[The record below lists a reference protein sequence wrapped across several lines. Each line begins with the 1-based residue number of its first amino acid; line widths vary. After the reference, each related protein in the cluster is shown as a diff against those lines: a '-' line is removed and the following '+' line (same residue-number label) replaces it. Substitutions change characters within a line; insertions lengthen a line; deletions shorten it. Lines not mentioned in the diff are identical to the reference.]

1 MTPLT
6 LPTDV
11 RRATL
16 AERQATG
23 IAARSVRSRTSFA
36 SWTPPADRPDPIA
49 QLAEQEVVR
58 LQALLPLR
66 HERMSVSP
74 FTFYRGSAAVM
85 ASDLASMPNT
95 GLVVQLC
102 GDAHLSNFGLFAG
115 QDRTVIFDVNDFDE
129 TNPGPFEWDVMR
141 LAASFMLAAQ
151 DNGFSEKDAD
161 AITRLVASTYRATMA
176 EYATMSDLAIWYDR
190 ISASSLEQWAAEI
203 GGEKAT
209 KQLDKVIGKAQS
221 RDGWS
226 AISKLTE
233 VVDGTRRFLDQPPV
247 LVRITDGEDLHP
259 WLDMLMAKYR
269 SELQND
275 RRELMR
281 RFQVVDFGHKV
292 VGVGSVGLRAFVLLL
307 QGRDE
312 NDLLVLQAKEAVQ
325 SVLNPYTDSCV
336 YEHQGQRVVEGQRL
350 MQAAS
355 DAFLGWVQSPNGR
368 QFYVRQLRDMKWS
381 PDIAKLPVA
390 QLSGYA
396 ALCGR
401 TLAHGHARSGDPVA
415 IAAYLGQSEKFD
427 IAMSDFARA
436 YSAQVDS
443 DFAAYTAAIAD
454 GRVVSGP
461 ADVSGDR
468 IIERPQRYPE

>member
-1 MTPLT
+1 
-6 LPTDV
+6 V
-11 RRATL
+11 
-16 AERQATG
+16 
-23 IAARSVRSRTSFA
+23 
-36 SWTPPADRPDPIA
+36 DRPDPIA
-49 QLAEQEVVR
+49 QLADQETVR

-66 HERMSVSP
+66 HERMSASP

-85 ASDLASMPNT
+85 ASDLATMPNT

-115 QDRTVIFDVNDFDE
+115 QDRTVVFDVNDFDE

-151 DNGFSEKDAD
+151 DNGFSAQEAND
-161 AITRLVASTYRATMA
+161 ITRLAASSYRTAMA
-176 EYATMSDLAIWYDR
+176 EYAAMSDLEIWYDR
-190 ISASSLEQWAAEI
+190 ISTTTLEQWAVQV

-209 KQLDKVIGKAQS
+209 KQMNKVIGKAQS

-233 VVDGTRRFLDQPPV
+233 VIDGKRQFLDQPPV

-269 SELQND
+269 TDLQND
-275 RRELMR
+275 RRELIR
-281 RFQVVDFGHKV
+281 RYQVVDFGHKV

-325 SVLNPYTDSCV
+325 SVLEPYTHSCV

-355 DAFLGWVQSPNGR
+355 DAFLGWVQAPNGR
-368 QFYVRQLRDMKWS
+368 QFYIRQLRDMKWS
-381 PDIAKLPVA
+381 PDIAKLPA
-390 QLSGYA
+390 ARLAGYA

-415 IAAYLGQSEKFD
+415 IAAYLGRSEKFEVA
-427 IAMSDFARA
+427 ISAFART
-436 YSAQVDS
+436 YSAQVDT
-443 DFAAYTAAIAD
+443 DFASYTAAITS

-461 ADVSGDR
+461 ADLSGDR
-468 IIERPQRYPE
+468 IIERPQHFPE

>member
-1 MTPLT
+1 MNPLS

-11 RRATL
+11 RRSSL
-16 AERQATG
+16 AERQAAG
-23 IAARSVRSRTSFA
+23 VAARAGCPRTSLA
-36 SWTPPADRPDPIA
+36 TWSAPAERPDPIA
-49 QLAEQEVVR
+49 QLADQEVTR

-66 HERMSVSP
+66 HERMSMSA

-115 QDRTVIFDVNDFDE
+115 QDRTVVFDVNDFDE

-141 LAASFMLAAQ
+141 LVASFMLAAQ
-151 DNGFSEKDAD
+151 DNGFTDQECDDIA
-161 AITRLVASTYRATMA
+161 RLAASSYRGAMND
-176 EYATMSDLAIWYDR
+176 YAGMSDLAIWYDR
-190 ISASSLEQWAAEI
+190 ISTATLEQWAAEV
-203 GGEKAT
+203 GGQKAT
-209 KQLDKVIGKAQS
+209 KQLNKVIGKAQS

-226 AISKLTE
+226 AITKMTE
-233 VVDGTRRFLDQPPV
+233 VIDGTRQFLDQPPV

-259 WLDMLMAKYR
+259 WLDMLLEKYR

-281 RFQVVDFGHKV
+281 RYQVVDFGHKV

-325 SVLNPYTDSCV
+325 SVLNPFTQSCV
-336 YEHQGQRVVEGQRL
+336 YDHQGQRVVEGQRL
-350 MQAAS
+350 IQAAS
-355 DAFLGWVQSPNGR
+355 DAFLGWVQAPNGR
-368 QFYVRQLRDMKWS
+368 QFYIRQLRDMKWS

-390 QLSGYA
+390 QLAGYA

-415 IAAYLGQSEKFD
+415 ISAYLGQSTKFD
-427 IAMSDFARA
+427 DAMSSFARA
-436 YSAQVDS
+436 YAVQVNA
-443 DFAAYTAAIAD
+443 DFAEYTAAIAA
-454 GRVVSGP
+454 GRVVTGQV
-461 ADVSGDR
+461 DISGDR
-468 IIERPQRYPE
+468 IIDRRQQVID

>member
-1 MTPLT
+1 M

-11 RRATL
+11 RRSSL
-16 AERQATG
+16 AERQASG
-23 IAARSVRSRTSFA
+23 VAARSRRPRTSLA
-36 SWTPPADRPDPIA
+36 NWTPPSDRPDPIA
-49 QLAEQEVVR
+49 QLADQEVVR

-85 ASDLASMPNT
+85 ASDLGTMPNT
-95 GLVVQLC
+95 GITVQLC

-115 QDRTVIFDVNDFDE
+115 QDRSVIFDVNDFDE

-151 DNGFSEKDAD
+151 DNSFTDQEAD
-161 AITRLVASTYRATMA
+161 DITRLAASSYRVAMA
-176 EYATMSDLAIWYDR
+176 EYAGMSDLAIWYDR
-190 ISASSLEQWAAEI
+190 ISTATLEQWAVQV
-203 GGEKAT
+203 GGEKGT
-209 KQLDKVIGKAQS
+209 KQINKAIGKAQS

-226 AISKLTE
+226 AITKLTE
-233 VVDGTRRFLDQPPV
+233 VVAGKRQFLDQPPV

-259 WLDMLMAKYR
+259 WLDMLLNKYR
-269 SELQND
+269 SELQSD
-275 RRELMR
+275 RRELIR
-281 RFQVVDFGHKV
+281 RYQVVDFGHKA

-325 SVLNPYTDSCV
+325 SVLNPYTQSCV

-355 DAFLGWVQSPNGR
+355 DAFLGWVQAPNGR

-390 QLSGYA
+390 QLAGYA

-427 IAMSDFARA
+427 VAISEFSRA
-436 YSAQVDS
+436 YSTQVNG
-443 DFAAYTAAIAD
+443 DFAQYTAAIAD
-454 GRVVSGP
+454 GRVVTGH
-461 ADVSGDR
+461 ADVSGDH
-468 IIERPQRYPE
+468 IIER

>member
-1 MTPLT
+1 MDPLV

-11 RRATL
+11 RRSTL
-16 AERQATG
+16 ADRQAAG
-23 IAARSVRSRTSFA
+23 VAARTTRPRTSLA
-36 SWTPPADRPDPIA
+36 TWVTPEGRRDPVD
-49 QLAEQEVVR
+49 QLADQEVTR

-85 ASDLASMPNT
+85 AADLGSMPNT

-115 QDRTVIFDVNDFDE
+115 QDRSVVFDVNDFDE

-151 DNGFSEKDAD
+151 DNAFTDQEAD
-161 AITRLVASTYRATMA
+161 DIARLAASSYRTAMA
-176 EYATMSDLAIWYDR
+176 EYAGMSDLVIWYDR
-190 ISASSLEQWAAEI
+190 ISTESLEQWAVQV
-203 GGEKAT
+203 GGERGT
-209 KQLDKVIGKAQS
+209 KQLNKAIGKAQS

-226 AISKLTE
+226 AIAKMTE
-233 VVDGTRRFLDQPPV
+233 VVDGNRQFLDQPPV
-247 LVRITDGEDLHP
+247 LVRINDGDDLHP
-259 WLDMLMAKYR
+259 WLDMLVDKYR
-269 SELQND
+269 LELQND
-275 RRELMR
+275 RRELIR
-281 RFQVVDFGHKV
+281 RYRVVDFGHKV

-325 SVLNPYTDSCV
+325 SVLEPYTQSCV
-336 YEHQGQRVVEGQRL
+336 YEHQGERVVEGQRL

-355 DAFLGWVQSPNGR
+355 DAFLGWVQAPNGR

-381 PDIAKLPVA
+381 PDIAKLPMA
-390 QLSGYA
+390 QLSAYA
-396 ALCGR
+396 SLCGR

-415 IAAYLGQSEKFD
+415 IAAYLGQSAKFD
-427 IAMSDFARA
+427 NAMSSFARA
-436 YSAQVDS
+436 YSSQVAS
-443 DFAAYTAAIAD
+443 DFAEYSAAIAD
-454 GRVVSGP
+454 GRVVTGE
-461 ADVSGDR
+461 ADFSGDR
-468 IIERPQRYPE
+468 IIDRRQNIDD

>member
-1 MTPLT
+1 MESLA

-16 AERQATG
+16 AERQAMG
-23 IAARSVRSRTSFA
+23 IAARSTRPRTSLA
-36 SWTPPADRPDPIA
+36 TWATPEGRRDPID
-49 QLAEQEVVR
+49 QLAEQEGTR

-85 ASDLASMPNT
+85 ASDLGSMPNT

-115 QDRTVIFDVNDFDE
+115 QDRTVVFDVNDFDE

-141 LAASFMLAAQ
+141 LAASFMLASQ
-151 DNGFSEKDAD
+151 DNGFTDKECDD
-161 AITRLVASTYRATMA
+161 ITRLVASSYRGAMTQ
-176 EYATMSDLAIWYDR
+176 YAGMSDLEIWYDR
-190 ISASSLEQWAAEI
+190 ISTATLEQWATEV
-203 GGEKAT
+203 GGQKGT
-209 KQLDKVIGKAQS
+209 KQLNKVIGKAQS

-226 AISKLTE
+226 AITKLTE
-233 VVDGTRRFLDQPPV
+233 VIDGTRKFLDQPPV

-259 WLDMLMAKYR
+259 WLDMLLDRYR

-281 RFQVVDFGHKV
+281 RYQVVDFGHKV

-312 NDLLVLQAKEAVQ
+312 NDLIVLQAKEATQ
-325 SVLNPYTDSCV
+325 SVLNPYTQSCV
-336 YEHQGQRVVEGQRL
+336 FDHQGQRVVEGQRL
-350 MQAAS
+350 IQAAS
-355 DAFLGWVQSPNGR
+355 DAFLGWVQAPNGR
-368 QFYVRQLRDMKWS
+368 QFYIRQLRDMKWS
-381 PDIAKLPVA
+381 PDIAKLSVA
-390 QLSGYA
+390 QLAGYA

-415 IAAYLGQSEKFD
+415 IAAYLGQSANFD
-427 IAMSDFARA
+427 NSMCSFARA
-436 YSAQVDS
+436 YSVQVS
-443 DFAAYTAAIAD
+443 ADFAEYTAAIID
-454 GRVVSGP
+454 GRVATGQVDISG
-461 ADVSGDR
+461 GRILDR
-468 IIERPQRYPE
+468 RRQIID

>member
-1 MTPLT
+1 MTSHR
-6 LPTDV
+6 LPTEV
-11 RRATL
+11 RL
-16 AERQATG
+16 SSIDDRQAVGTSAR
-23 IAARSVRSRTSFA
+23 AARSRSSLATWVA
-36 SWTPPADRPDPIA
+36 PADRRDPVV
-49 QLAEQEVVR
+49 QLAEQEVTR
-58 LQALLPLR
+58 IQALLPLR

-95 GLVVQLC
+95 GLTVQLC

-115 QDRTVIFDVNDFDE
+115 QDRAVIFDVNDFDE

-141 LAASFMLAAQ
+141 LAASFMLAAR
-151 DNGFSEKDAD
+151 DNAFTDQEAD
-161 AITRLVASTYRATMA
+161 DIVRLVASSYRQAMSD
-176 EYATMSDLAIWYDR
+176 YAGMSDLAIWYDR
-190 ISASSLEQWAAEI
+190 ISAATLEQWATEV
-203 GGEKAT
+203 GGQRAT
-209 KQLDKVIGKAQS
+209 KQLNKVIGKAQS

-226 AISKLTE
+226 AITKLTE
-233 VVDGTRRFLDQPPV
+233 VVDGNRRFLDQPPV
-247 LVRITDGEDLHP
+247 LVRISDGEDLHP
-259 WLDMLMAKYR
+259 WLDKLLAQYR
-269 SELQND
+269 DDLQSD
-275 RRELMR
+275 RRELIR
-281 RFQVVDFGHKV
+281 RYRVVDFGHKV

-325 SVLNPYTDSCV
+325 SVLEPYTKSCV

-355 DAFLGWVQSPNGR
+355 DAFLGWVQAPNGR
-368 QFYVRQLRDMKWS
+368 QFYIRQLRDMKWS
-381 PDIAKLPVA
+381 PDIAKLPVG
-390 QLSGYA
+390 QLAGYA

-415 IAAYLGQSEKFD
+415 IAAYLGQSTKFD
-427 IAMSDFARA
+427 DAMSSFARA
-436 YSAQVDS
+436 YAVQVDS

-461 ADVSGDR
+461 ADLSGDR
-468 IIERPQRYPE
+468 ILERHQPIVD

>member
-1 MTPLT
+1 MNPLM

-11 RRATL
+11 RRSTL
-16 AERQATG
+16 AERQASG
-23 IAARSVRSRTSFA
+23 IAARSARSRNSMA
-36 SWTPPADRPDPIA
+36 NWSAQADRPVPIA
-49 QLAEQEVVR
+49 QLADQEDTR
-58 LQALLPLR
+58 IQALLPLR

-95 GLVVQLC
+95 GLTVQLC

-115 QDRTVIFDVNDFDE
+115 QDRSVIFDVNDFDE

-151 DNGFSEKDAD
+151 DNSFTGEEAD
-161 AITRLVASTYRATMA
+161 DIVRLAASSYRAAMA
-176 EYATMSDLAIWYDR
+176 EYASMSDLAIWYDR
-190 ISASSLEQWAAEI
+190 ISTTTLEQWAAEV
-203 GGEKAT
+203 GGQKAT
-209 KQLDKVIGKAQS
+209 KKLNKVIGKAQA

-226 AISKLTE
+226 AITKMTT
-233 VVDGTRRFLDQPPV
+233 VVDGTRQFLDQPPV

-259 WLDMLMAKYR
+259 WLDMLLEKYR

-281 RFQVVDFGHKV
+281 RYQVVDFGHKV

-312 NDLLVLQAKEAVQ
+312 NDLIVLQAKEAVQ
-325 SVLNPYTDSCV
+325 SVLNPYTQSCV
-336 YEHQGQRVVEGQRL
+336 FEHQGQRVVEGQRL

-355 DAFLGWVQSPNGR
+355 DAFLGWVQAPNGR

-381 PDIAKLPVA
+381 PDIAKLPVP
-390 QLSGYA
+390 QLAGYA

-401 TLAHGHARSGDPVA
+401 TLAHGHARSGDPVS
-415 IAAYLGQSEKFD
+415 IAAYLGQSTKFD
-427 IAMSDFARA
+427 DAMTAFARDYAVQVGSDFAE
-436 YSAQVDS
+436 
-443 DFAAYTAAIAD
+443 YTAAIAD
-454 GRVVSGP
+454 GRVVTGE
-461 ADVSGDR
+461 ANVSGDH
-468 IIERPQRYPE
+468 IIERQQGSAV

>member
-1 MTPLT
+1 MKPIALS
-6 LPTDV
+6 TDV
-11 RRATL
+11 RRSTL
-16 AERQATG
+16 AERQAVG
-23 IAARSVRSRTSFA
+23 IAARSTRSRTSLA
-36 SWTPPADRPDPIA
+36 TWVTPEGRRDPID
-49 QLAEQEVVR
+49 QLADQEGTR
-58 LQALLPLR
+58 IQALLPLR

-85 ASDLASMPNT
+85 ASDLGSMPST

-115 QDRTVIFDVNDFDE
+115 QDRSVVFDVNDFDE

-151 DNGFSEKDAD
+151 DNGFTDQEAD
-161 AITRLVASTYRATMA
+161 DIARRAAGSYRTAMS
-176 EYATMSDLAIWYDR
+176 EYAGMSDLAIWYDR
-190 ISASSLEQWAAEI
+190 ISTATLEQWATEV
-203 GGEKAT
+203 GGQKAT
-209 KQLDKVIGKAQS
+209 KQLNKVIGKAQS

-226 AISKLTE
+226 AITKLTE
-233 VVDGTRRFLDQPPV
+233 VIDGTRKFLDQPPV

-259 WLDMLMAKYR
+259 WLDMLLDRYR

-281 RFQVVDFGHKV
+281 RYQVVDFGHKV

-312 NDLLVLQAKEAVQ
+312 NDLLVLQAKEAVE
-325 SVLNPYTDSCV
+325 SVLNPYTESCV
-336 YEHQGQRVVEGQRL
+336 YDHQGQRVVEGQRL

-355 DAFLGWVQSPNGR
+355 DAFLGWVQAPNGR
-368 QFYVRQLRDMKWS
+368 QFYIRQLRDMKWS
-381 PDIAKLPVA
+381 PDIAKLPVG
-390 QLSGYA
+390 QLDGYA

-415 IAAYLGQSEKFD
+415 IAAYLGQSTKFD
-427 IAMSDFARA
+427 DAMSSFARA
-436 YSAQVDS
+436 YAVQVNA
-443 DFAAYTAAIAD
+443 DFAEYTAAIAD
-454 GRVVSGP
+454 GRVVTGQ
-461 ADVSGDR
+461 ADISGDR
-468 IIERPQRYPE
+468 ILERRQNLDD

>member
-1 MTPLT
+1 MNPLM

-11 RRATL
+11 RRSTL
-16 AERQATG
+16 AERQASG
-23 IAARSVRSRTSFA
+23 IAARSARSRNSMA
-36 SWTPPADRPDPIA
+36 NWSAQADRPDPIA
-49 QLAEQEVVR
+49 QLADQEDTR
-58 LQALLPLR
+58 IQALLPLR

-95 GLVVQLC
+95 GLTVQLC

-115 QDRTVIFDVNDFDE
+115 QDRSVIFDVNDFDE
-129 TNPGPFEWDVMR
+129 TTPGPFEWDVMR
-141 LAASFMLAAQ
+141 LSASFMLAAQ
-151 DNGFSEKDAD
+151 DNSFTGEEAD
-161 AITRLVASTYRATMA
+161 DIVRLAASSYRAAMA
-176 EYATMSDLAIWYDR
+176 EYASMSDLAIWYDR
-190 ISASSLEQWAAEI
+190 ISTTTLEQWAAEV
-203 GGEKAT
+203 GGQKAT
-209 KQLDKVIGKAQS
+209 KQLNKVIGKAQA

-226 AISKLTE
+226 AITKMTK
-233 VVDGTRRFLDQPPV
+233 VVDGTRQFLDQPPV

-259 WLDMLMAKYR
+259 WLDMLLEKYR

-281 RFQVVDFGHKV
+281 RYQVVDFGHKV

-312 NDLLVLQAKEAVQ
+312 NDLIVLQAKEAVQ
-325 SVLNPYTDSCV
+325 SVLNPYTQSCV
-336 YEHQGQRVVEGQRL
+336 FEHQGQRVVEGQRL

-355 DAFLGWVQSPNGR
+355 DAFLGWVQAPNGR

-381 PDIAKLPVA
+381 PDIAKLPVP
-390 QLSGYA
+390 QLAGYA

-415 IAAYLGQSEKFD
+415 IAAYLGQSTKFD
-427 IAMSDFARA
+427 DAMTAFARDYAVQVGSDFAE
-436 YSAQVDS
+436 
-443 DFAAYTAAIAD
+443 YTAAIAD
-454 GRVVSGP
+454 GRVVTGE
-461 ADVSGDR
+461 ANVSGDH
-468 IIERPQRYPE
+468 IIERQQGSVV

>member
-1 MTPLT
+1 M
-6 LPTDV
+6 
-11 RRATL
+11 
-16 AERQATG
+16 
-23 IAARSVRSRTSFA
+23 
-36 SWTPPADRPDPIA
+36 
-49 QLAEQEVVR
+49 R

-115 QDRTVIFDVNDFDE
+115 QDRTVVFDVNDFDE

-151 DNGFSEKDAD
+151 DNGFSDKEAD
-161 AITRLVASTYRATMA
+161 DITRLAASSYRTAMA
-176 EYATMSDLAIWYDR
+176 EYAGMSDLAIWYDR
-190 ISASSLEQWAAEI
+190 ISTSTLEQWAGEV
-203 GGEKAT
+203 GGDRAT
-209 KQLDKVIGKAQS
+209 RQINKVIGKAQS

-226 AISKLTE
+226 AIAKMTQ
-233 VVDGTRRFLDQPPV
+233 VVDGRRQFLDQPPV

-259 WLDMLMAKYR
+259 WLDMLMEKYR
-269 SELQND
+269 GELQND
-275 RRELMR
+275 RRELIR
-281 RFQVVDFGHKV
+281 RYQVVDLGHKV

-325 SVLNPYTDSCV
+325 SVLEPYTHSCV

-355 DAFLGWVQSPNGR
+355 DAFLGWVQAPNGR
-368 QFYVRQLRDMKWS
+368 QFYIRQLRDMKWS
-381 PDIAKLPVA
+381 PDIAKLPA
-390 QLSGYA
+390 PQLAGYA

-427 IAMSDFARA
+427 VAISSFARA

-443 DFAAYTAAIAD
+443 DFAEYTAAIAD
-454 GRVVSGP
+454 GRVVSGQV
-461 ADVSGDR
+461 DISGDR
-468 IIERPQRYPE
+468 IIDRPQMPPQ

>member
-1 MTPLT
+1 
-6 LPTDV
+6 
-11 RRATL
+11 
-16 AERQATG
+16 
-23 IAARSVRSRTSFA
+23 
-36 SWTPPADRPDPIA
+36 
-49 QLAEQEVVR
+49 
-58 LQALLPLR
+58 
-66 HERMSVSP
+66 MSVSP

-85 ASDLASMPNT
+85 ASDLGTMPNT
-95 GLVVQLC
+95 GITVQLC

-115 QDRTVIFDVNDFDE
+115 QDRSVIFDVNDFDE

-151 DNGFSEKDAD
+151 DNSFTDQEAD
-161 AITRLVASTYRATMA
+161 DITRLAASSYRVAMA
-176 EYATMSDLAIWYDR
+176 EYAGMSDLAIWYDR
-190 ISASSLEQWAAEI
+190 ISTATLEQWAAQV
-203 GGEKAT
+203 GGEKGT
-209 KQLDKVIGKAQS
+209 KQINKAIGKAQS

-226 AISKLTE
+226 AITKLTE
-233 VVDGTRRFLDQPPV
+233 VVAGKRQFLDQPPV

-259 WLDMLMAKYR
+259 WLDMLLNKYR
-269 SELQND
+269 SELQSD
-275 RRELMR
+275 RRELIR
-281 RFQVVDFGHKV
+281 RYQVVDFGHKA

-325 SVLNPYTDSCV
+325 SVLNPYTQSCV

-355 DAFLGWVQSPNGR
+355 DAFLGWVQTPNGR

-390 QLSGYA
+390 QLAGYA

-427 IAMSDFARA
+427 VAISEFSRA
-436 YSAQVDS
+436 YSTQVNG
-443 DFAAYTAAIAD
+443 DFAQYTAAIAE
-454 GRVVSGP
+454 GRVVTGH
-461 ADVSGDR
+461 ADVSGDH
-468 IIERPQRYPE
+468 IIERRQQIVD